1 MARRRLPRLMFDYID
16 GAAGKEIA
24 ANLNEQAL
32 DAIRLQP
39 RVLVN
44 VENRNLR
51 KRFLGRERSL
61 PFGIAPM
68 CMCNLA
74 WPGADKMLAKEALRR
89 QIPLCVSTV
98 ASTRL
103 EDMLVEG
110 GENAWFQLY
119 VSQSLQAGLN
129 LAERAQSIGY
139 TVLILTVDVP
149 QVAKRPRDARNGFQM
164 PFRIGPRQLVDFACH
179 PRWAI
184 ETLLNGP
191 PTPANFTAHGRN
203 NADGGFVR
211 NASRAQVDWRFL
223 ARLREFWKGKLIV
236 KGVLCSE
243 DAQKIKAT
251 GVDAIYVSNHGGRQL
266 DAAPAA
272 IHRLAA
278 IRNAVGDDYPLIFD
292 SGVRSGEAI
301 VKSLALGADFVMLGR
316 TVLYAIGAD
325 GSRGLTTMLDLLS
338 EETSQTLAQIGLR
351 SVEDID
357 GSVVETPTE
366 RNLI

>member
-1 MARRRLPRLMFDYID
+1 MFDFVD
-16 GAAGKEIA
+16 GASGDEKLCEI
-24 ANLNEQAL
+24 NSTAL
-32 DAIRLQP
+32 DQIRLEP
-39 RVLVN
+39 KVLRN
-44 VENRNLR
+44 VENRNL
-51 KRFLGRERSL
+51 KKKFLDIEFDQ
-61 PFGIAPM
+61 PFGFSPM
-68 CMCNLA
+68 GMCNLA

-149 QVAKRPRDARNGFQM
+149 QVAKRPRAARNGFQM

>member
-1 MARRRLPRLMFDYID
+1 MFDYID

-24 ANLNEQAL
+24 TNLNEQAL

-44 VENRNLR
+44 VENRDLR
-51 KRFLGRERSL
+51 KRFLGQERSL

-68 CMCNLA
+68 GMCNLA
-74 WPGADKMLAKEALRR
+74 WPAADKMLAKEALRR

-103 EDMLVEG
+103 EDMLLEG
-110 GENAWFQLY
+110 GENTWFQLY
-119 VSQSLQAGLN
+119 VSESLQAGLN

-149 QVAKRPRDARNGFQM
+149 QVAKRPRDARNGFHM

-179 PRWAI
+179 PRWAL

-203 NADGGFVR
+203 NAGGGFVR
-211 NASRAQVDWRFL
+211 NASRGQVDWNFL
-223 ARLREFWKGKLIV
+223 DQLREFWKGKLIV

-325 GSRGLTTMLDLLS
+325 GARGLTTMLDLLS